1 MNQHYYIRT
10 LKSRLVFQN
19 LYCKQQLH
27 KTVNTP
33 SLQCKQSVNTQDKVT
48 LQKCKHTCRKCK
60 FIHVN
65 KGLQIIHFFRLYT
78 LRLLTQYLHNPPM
91 RVDKKFTLVDI
102 CKHMCIHS
110 QHFCK
115 LNVNNIDKN
124 IINYNHKYSI
134 YNKPTNNRIITPKSP
149 TDSNNSNKQGVAK

>member
-10 LKSRLVFQN
+10 LKSCLDFQN
-19 LYCKQQLH
+19 LYCKQQLY
-27 KTVNTP
+27 KTVK
-33 SLQCKQSVNTQDKVT
+33 CKVSPVNTQDKVT

-115 LNVNNIDKN
+115 LNVNNIYKN
-124 IINYNHKYSI
+124 IINYNHKHSI
-134 YNKPTNNRIITPKSP
+134 YNKPPNNRIITTKSP
-149 TDSNNSNKQGVAK
+149 SDSNNSNKQGVAR